1 MSSVFPR
8 RINSNENVTGAAKL
22 GEKRGK
28 GEQAAFLPRPTRRS
42 FRSPSPSLSQCL
54 VPHYPHVWI
63 PHKLKSPSLISHISL
78 RHITCAHGS
87 QAFCLQADLC
97 SEPVLQ
103 AFTVCS
109 NNALPVTASQRKPAL
124 SPPSYY
130 RSILATLVS
139 WASQYKYKTILSP
152 SLSTGGETVL
162 P

>member
-1 MSSVFPR
+1 MRMSQ
-8 RINSNENVTGAAKL
+8 EL
-22 GEKRGK
+22 GEREGALRSWGRREGK
-28 GEQAAFLPRPTRRS
+28 GSGQPFCLARPAVLS
-42 FRSPSPSLSQCL
+42 AVPSPSLSQCL

-63 PHKLKSPSLISHISL
+63 PHTLKSASLISHISL

-103 AFTVCS
+103 VFTVCS

-130 RSILATLVS
+130 RTILATVVS